1 MKRVLKVLSLCVFA
15 TMVSFIGGC
24 SKKSE
29 PVKVESQSES
39 PKSSIQTSKGQ
50 PTPIVQ
56 PTPLAPSVT
65 TAQPKV
71 TAPPPLKAESEPVAL
86 LRSYLM
92 APKWQDRIQFV
103 RFGERVRPFMQEAYA
118 KNYKPFKNENI
129 KIFPEEIK
137 EFPVGTWVSLNAEW
151 DDLAYNT
158 RQNTGGIVIFR
169 TREGYKLDWEASL
182 GYNPIKLP
190 VFVAKRDGEPESFR
204 TSCKLSNYYN
214 YEYRKTTDT
223 HFSIEIAA
231 DGGRI
236 HGYVSKETVAGKRIF
251 ALLQDGQ
258 VHPLTLQIKH
268 IGPLGE
274 SMKQSQNSGS
284 IVSITNL
291 VSESW
296 VLPAGLDL

>member
-1 MKRVLKVLSLCVFA
+1 MKRVLSFLLLYVFA
-15 TMVSFIGGC
+15 TIVSFTGGC

-29 PVKVESQSES
+29 PVKVDSQAEST
-39 PKSSIQTSKGQ
+39 KSNIQTSKGP
-50 PTPIVQ
+50 PTPIIL
-56 PTPLAPSVT
+56 PAT
-65 TAQPKV
+65 TAQLN
-71 TAPPPLKAESEPVAL
+71 TTSQPPLKSESEAVAL

-103 RFGERVRPFMQEAYA
+103 RFGERVRPYMQEAYA
-118 KNYKPFKNENI
+118 KNYKPWKNENI

-137 EFPVGTWVSLNAEW
+137 DFPVGTWVSLNAEW
-151 DDLAYNT
+151 DDLAYTNT
-158 RQNTGGIVIFR
+158 RQNTGGIVVFR

-190 VFVAKRDGEPESFR
+190 VFVAKRDGEPEAFR
-204 TSCKLSNYYN
+204 TSCKLANYYN
-214 YEYRKTTDT
+214 YEYSKSTGT

-231 DGGRI
+231 DGKRI

-268 IGPLGE
+268 IGPFGE
-274 SMKQSQNSGS
+274 SMNQSQNSGA

-291 VSESW
+291 ISESW
-296 VLPAGLDL
+296 VLPD